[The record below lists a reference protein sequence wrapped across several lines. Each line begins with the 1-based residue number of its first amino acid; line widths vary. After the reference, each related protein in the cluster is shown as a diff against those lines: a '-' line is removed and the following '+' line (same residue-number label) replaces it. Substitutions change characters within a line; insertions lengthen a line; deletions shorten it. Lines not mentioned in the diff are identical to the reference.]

1 MRNSTK
7 QLASKSNKLNTKP
20 NFKSF
25 HARVYVVEITNL
37 VNIRRDLANKY
48 LVLGT
53 DLANICQLNKE
64 FAIHAN
70 KYNIAKIW
78 ELLEFIT
85 LTEDSDNL
93 ENKRERSWPCSV
105 FGRSLVNSLFV
116 LIFKKIV

>member
-1 MRNSTK
+1 MRNATK
-7 QLASKSNKLNTKP
+7 QLASKSHKLNTKP

-37 VNIRRDLANKY
+37 VNIRRDLADKY
-48 LVLGT
+48 LVFDR
-53 DLANICQLNKE
+53 DLATICQVNKE

-85 LTEDSDNL
+85 LTQVNGNL
-93 ENKRERSWPCSV
+93 ESTYERSWSCSV

-116 LIFKKIV
+116 LIF